1 MMFEPG
7 ANGGSPMPGDLMGM
21 IARASQDPGAGLPVK
36 PAWARRGVLPLFAGA
51 GFLVSRAVECLP
63 ADTALSIQDRIFK
76 SIASDYRTSFDAIR
90 APLERVRAAMRR
102 AEQDAGKPAALL
114 TLLSHPPAQGDAAAL
129 NVEMVRQAVSAMR
142 FLRARACRPRLVI
155 AVDAF
160 ALDMLALHEE
170 GLYAG
175 FVAGSHLGLNRA
187 ALRRSFGGA
196 SFMRRTALDLMPWR
210 LFSRLAAGGE
220 VGMVL
225 SGGVPATG
233 RALYALREWVKDI
246 WRRRSAADAGVA
258 KRLLDENQDFKRF
271 DAGLPRESSLRK
283 NVPRLCEG
291 WAASRALGLQENAS
305 APSACATGRLDGP
318 TESALRAVL
327 RAAGAAED
335 ESAARL
341 GALADEFARET
352 PFRRRFF
359 RLLSKRVLERSGR
372 PIVLVPISHDTG
384 DESHLRCGECWV
396 WGGQKGGRI
405 SAVRTSE
412 KEERWEGTADEFA
425 ERFVSEN
432 FA

>member
-1 MMFEPG
+1 
-7 ANGGSPMPGDLMGM
+7 MGM
-21 IARASQDPGAGLPVK
+21 ITRASQYPEAALPAK
-36 PAWARRGVLPLFAGA
+36 PAWARRGIMPLFSWA

-63 ADTALSIQDRIFK
+63 ADASLSIQDRIFK
-76 SIASDYRTSFDAIR
+76 TLASDYRTPCDALR
-90 APLERVRAAMRR
+90 APLVRVQAAMRQ

-155 AVDAF
+155 AIDDF
-160 ALDMLALHEE
+160 ALDMLTLHEE

-187 ALRRSFGGA
+187 TLRHSFSGA

-233 RALYALREWVKDI
+233 RALYVLREWIKEI
-246 WRRRSAADAGVA
+246 WRRHPVADAGVA
-258 KRLLDENQDFKRF
+258 RRLLEENQDFRRF
-271 DAGLPRESSLRK
+271 EAVLPRESPLRK

-291 WAASRALGLQENAS
+291 WAASRALGLQEGLS
-305 APSACATGRLDGP
+305 APVACATGRLDGA
-318 TESALRAVL
+318 TEGALRAVL
-327 RAAGAAED
+327 RAAGAGEA
-335 ESAARL
+335 ESAARM
-341 GALADEFARET
+341 GALAEEFARET

-359 RLLSKRVLERSGR
+359 RLLSKRVLGRSSR
-372 PIVLVPISHDTG
+372 PVVFVPISHDTG
-384 DESHLRCGECWV
+384 DESHLRCGEGWV
-396 WGGQKGGRI
+396 WRSQDGGRI
-405 SAVRTSE
+405 AAVRAAE

-425 ERFVSEN
+425 ARFVSEN
-432 FA
+432 FV